1 MSFKK
6 HIIQITL
13 QRYKKKNGT
22 SYSCVKKS
30 SIFCKIVLLR
40 IQYAISNAF

>member
-6 HIIQITL
+6 TYYPNYAAKIQ
-13 QRYKKKNGT
+13 KKNGT
-22 SYSCVKKS
+22 SYNCVKKC